1 MVSTLEY
8 AARKRGLERNFMAG
22 PFLDEEVAGEAASIQ
37 MADNAQA
44 LYCSRNR
51 NTNLKN

>member
-1 MVSTLEY
+1 
-8 AARKRGLERNFMAG
+8 MAG